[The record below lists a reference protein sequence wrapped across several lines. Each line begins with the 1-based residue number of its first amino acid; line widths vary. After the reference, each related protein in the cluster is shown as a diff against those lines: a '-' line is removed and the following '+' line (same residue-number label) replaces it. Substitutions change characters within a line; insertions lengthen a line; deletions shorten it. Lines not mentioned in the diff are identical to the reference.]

1 LEVEFRV
8 GRSLR
13 WETVRQIGQKTW
25 PMEPSHRT
33 RRDRHSAWRPV
44 SLPPADMIDMHDQ
57 AAIPR
62 RQSLSRTTMRLQPA
76 AGPHHRTRIALRPAH
91 HVLLALSPTSAGA
104 RPHTYAGGL
113 PGPRACPANRRLGLS
128 CDCELRALAVT
139 LYLFSACSSLFG
151 STRVFPAYCT

>member
-1 LEVEFRV
+1 LAGHYA
-8 GRSLR
+8 GRPCAKSVKKRGRWNQATAPAETDTPHGAPSL
-13 WETVRQIGQKTW
+13 
-25 PMEPSHRT
+25 S
-33 RRDRHSAWRPV
+33 
-44 SLPPADMIDMHDQ
+44 PPADMIDMHDQ